1 MEQQK
6 IKKILFL
13 FSFFFLFSLITQPF
27 SNVQAATKKSS
38 FSTET
43 SGNKTNLKGT
53 GATPDSPGSN
63 LTTTA
68 VKQPTTAAPG
78 KPGIG
83 TGGNTTGTNSSS
95 SSTTAAKKD
104 DKTKVSDEGRKYP
117 TEIDKPLE
125 KVCYD
130 MVCDTLNVTLGKD
143 MKEVITGNTTTDM
156 MKSMRPVYTDIV
168 SPVGEA
174 LIVLFFLIELI
185 DKTTK
190 DNFSV
195 EHFFKLMLKV
205 VIAKFLIEN
214 GWDILTGCINV
225 GSNLAG
231 AITSDPKG
239 LTSKSNV
246 LDQYA
251 KEIQETNT
259 IGNLGMIIQWF
270 LPWVFAWISKMICIV
285 ICWGR
290 MIELGVRAVTAPISM
305 ADIFQDGT
313 HSGGFRYLRK
323 FLGVCLQAAV
333 IMLVI
338 QVSGIIQGLIIGKNT
353 VTMFKAV
360 VVGLSTCMLV
370 VRSQQFASD
379 LVGA

>member
-1 MEQQK
+1 MKRKQ
-6 IKKILFL
+6 IKKFLFL

-27 SNVQAATKKSS
+27 SNVQAATKKNS
-38 FSTET
+38 FSTEA
-43 SGNKTNLKGT
+43 SGNNTSLKGT
-53 GATPDSPGSN
+53 GAIPDSPGSN

-78 KPGIG
+78 SN
-83 TGGNTTGTNSSS
+83 TGGNSTGTNSSS
-95 SSTTAAKKD
+95 SATTAAKKD

-156 MKSMRPVYTDIV
+156 MKSMKPVYTDIV

-239 LTSKSNV
+239 LTSKSKV

-333 IMLVI
+333 IMIVI
-338 QVSGIIQGLIIGKNT
+338 QVSGIIQGLIIGKDT

>member
-1 MEQQK
+1 MKRKQ
-6 IKKILFL
+6 IKKFLFL

-27 SNVQAATKKSS
+27 SNVQAATKKNS
-38 FSTET
+38 FSTEAPGNNT
-43 SGNKTNLKGT
+43 SLKGT

-78 KPGIG
+78 SN
-83 TGGNTTGTNSSS
+83 TGGNSTGTNSSS
-95 SSTTAAKKD
+95 SATTAAKKD

-156 MKSMRPVYTDIV
+156 MKSMKPVYTDIV

-239 LTSKSNV
+239 LTSKSKV

-333 IMLVI
+333 IMIVI
-338 QVSGIIQGLIIGKNT
+338 QVSGIIQGLIIGKDT

>member
-1 MEQQK
+1 MKRKQ
-6 IKKILFL
+6 IKKFLFL

-27 SNVQAATKKSS
+27 SNVQAATKKNS
-38 FSTET
+38 FSTEA
-43 SGNKTNLKGT
+43 SGNNTSLKGT

-78 KPGIG
+78 SN
-83 TGGNTTGTNSSS
+83 TGGNSTGTNSSS
-95 SSTTAAKKD
+95 SATTAAKKD

-117 TEIDKPLE
+117 TEIDKSLE

-156 MKSMRPVYTDIV
+156 MKSMKPVYTDIV

-239 LTSKSNV
+239 LTSKSKV

-333 IMLVI
+333 IMIVI
-338 QVSGIIQGLIIGKNT
+338 QVSGIIQGLIIGKDT

>member
-1 MEQQK
+1 MKRKQ
-6 IKKILFL
+6 IKKFLFL

-27 SNVQAATKKSS
+27 SNVQAATKKNS
-38 FSTET
+38 FSTEA
-43 SGNKTNLKGT
+43 SGNNTSLKGT

-78 KPGIG
+78 SN
-83 TGGNTTGTNSSS
+83 TGGNSTGTNSSS
-95 SSTTAAKKD
+95 SATTAAKKD

-156 MKSMRPVYTDIV
+156 TKSMKPVYTDIV

-239 LTSKSNV
+239 LTSKSKV

-333 IMLVI
+333 IMIVI
-338 QVSGIIQGLIIGKNT
+338 QVSGIIQGLIIGKDT

>member
-1 MEQQK
+1 M
-6 IKKILFL
+6 KKILFL

-78 KPGIG
+78 KPGI
-83 TGGNTTGTNSSS
+83 
-95 SSTTAAKKD
+95 
-104 DKTKVSDEGRKYP
+104 VSDEGRKYP

-156 MKSMRPVYTDIV
+156 MKSMKPVYTDIV

-231 AITSDPKG
+231 AIISDPKG

>member
-1 MEQQK
+1 MKRKQ
-6 IKKILFL
+6 IKKFLFL

-27 SNVQAATKKSS
+27 SNVQAATKKNS
-38 FSTET
+38 FSTEA
-43 SGNKTNLKGT
+43 SGNNTSLKGT

-78 KPGIG
+78 SN
-83 TGGNTTGTNSSS
+83 TGGNSTGTNSSS
-95 SSTTAAKKD
+95 SATTAAKKD

-117 TEIDKPLE
+117 TDIDKPLE

-156 MKSMRPVYTDIV
+156 MKSMKPVYTDIV

-231 AITSDPKG
+231 AITTDPKG
-239 LTSKSNV
+239 LTSKPKV

-333 IMLVI
+333 IMIVI
-338 QVSGIIQGLIIGKNT
+338 QVSGIIQGLIIGKDT

>member
-1 MEQQK
+1 MKRKQ
-6 IKKILFL
+6 IKKFLFL

-27 SNVQAATKKSS
+27 SNVQAATKKNS
-38 FSTET
+38 FSTEA
-43 SGNKTNLKGT
+43 SGNNTSLKGT

-78 KPGIG
+78 SN
-83 TGGNTTGTNSSS
+83 TGGNSTGTNSSS
-95 SSTTAAKKD
+95 SATTAAKKD

-156 MKSMRPVYTDIV
+156 MKSMKPVYTDIV

-231 AITSDPKG
+231 TITSDPKG
-239 LTSKSNV
+239 LTSKSKV

-333 IMLVI
+333 IMIVI
-338 QVSGIIQGLIIGKNT
+338 QVSGIIQGLIIGKDT

>member
-1 MEQQK
+1 MKRKQ
-6 IKKILFL
+6 IKKFLFL

-27 SNVQAATKKSS
+27 SNVQAATKKNS
-38 FSTET
+38 FSTEA
-43 SGNKTNLKGT
+43 SGNNTSLKGT

-78 KPGIG
+78 SN
-83 TGGNTTGTNSSS
+83 TGGNSTGTNSSS
-95 SSTTAAKKD
+95 SATTAAKKD

-143 MKEVITGNTTTDM
+143 MKKVITGNTTTDM
-156 MKSMRPVYTDIV
+156 MKSMKPVYTDIV

-239 LTSKSNV
+239 LTSKSKV

-333 IMLVI
+333 IMIVI
-338 QVSGIIQGLIIGKNT
+338 QVSGIIQGLIIGKDT

>member
-1 MEQQK
+1 MKRKQ
-6 IKKILFL
+6 IKKFLFL

-27 SNVQAATKKSS
+27 SNVQAATKKNS
-38 FSTET
+38 FSTEA
-43 SGNKTNLKGT
+43 SGNNTSLKGT

-78 KPGIG
+78 SN
-83 TGGNTTGTNSSS
+83 TGGNSTGTNSSS
-95 SSTTAAKKD
+95 SATTAAKKD

-156 MKSMRPVYTDIV
+156 MKSMKPVYTDIV

-225 GSNLAG
+225 GSNLAV

-239 LTSKSNV
+239 LTSKSKV

-333 IMLVI
+333 IMIVI
-338 QVSGIIQGLIIGKNT
+338 QVSGIIQGLIIGKDT

>member
-1 MEQQK
+1 MKRKQ
-6 IKKILFL
+6 IKKFLFL

-27 SNVQAATKKSS
+27 SNVQAATKKNS
-38 FSTET
+38 FSTEA
-43 SGNKTNLKGT
+43 SGNNTSLKGT

-78 KPGIG
+78 SN
-83 TGGNTTGTNSSS
+83 TGGNSTGTNSSS
-95 SSTTAAKKD
+95 SATTAAKKD

-156 MKSMRPVYTDIV
+156 MKSMKPVYTDIV

-239 LTSKSNV
+239 LTSKSKV
-246 LDQYA
+246 LNQYA

-333 IMLVI
+333 IMIVI
-338 QVSGIIQGLIIGKNT
+338 QVSGIIQGLIIGKDT